1 MNAGGF
7 GNKAVDSAFDRV
19 RDAETESEYR
29 EAVGKLH
36 QTFLDDPPAVFLAWS
51 ERARAISRRFE
62 VPPAE
67 AGRDIMI
74 TLRNWKPRN
83 DSRLANRN

>member
-1 MNAGGF
+1 
-7 GNKAVDSAFDRV
+7 
-19 RDAETESEYR
+19 
-29 EAVGKLH
+29 LQ

-67 AGRDIMI
+67 ANRDILL

-83 DSRLANRN
+83 DNRLANRN